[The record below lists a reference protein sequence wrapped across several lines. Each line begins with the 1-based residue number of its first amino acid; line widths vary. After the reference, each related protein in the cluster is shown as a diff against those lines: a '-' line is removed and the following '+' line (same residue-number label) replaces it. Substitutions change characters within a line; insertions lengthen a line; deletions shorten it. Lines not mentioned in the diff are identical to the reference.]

1 LSSGI
6 VASIAHGRRASL
18 SSLDH
23 GGADRIAAVTRIAVL
38 DDYQRRAESFADWD
52 SLGVAV
58 DFFAE
63 PIAGERLAEQLAGY
77 EVLVLMR
84 ERTRFDAE
92 VLAALPRLQLVVT
105 TGMRNAS
112 LDVAHLR
119 GRGVVVCGT
128 EGVSLPPGNGV
139 PTTTEVAWA
148 LILAVL
154 KRVTIEDRA
163 IRAGRWQTDLPAIL
177 GGATLGLAGLGHLG
191 ASMVAP
197 ARVFGMDVIAWS
209 QNLTAERAR
218 EVGAEPVSK
227 EELLRRC
234 DVLSIHLV
242 LSERTRGL
250 FGADE
255 LSAMRRS
262 AVLINTSRGP
272 IVDERAL
279 VAALRDGTI
288 AAAGLDV
295 YDTEPLPAGHALTTL
310 DNVVLLPH
318 LGYVSEAT
326 LRNMYEQ
333 VVQDIAAWRAGAPIR
348 RLG

>member
-1 LSSGI
+1 
-6 VASIAHGRRASL
+6 
-18 SSLDH
+18 
-23 GGADRIAAVTRIAVL
+23 VTRVAVL
-38 DDYQRRAESFADWD
+38 DDYQRRAAEFADWG
-52 SLGVAV
+52 SLGAEIDV

-63 PIAGERLAEQLAGY
+63 PIPREQLAQRLAGY

-92 VLAALPRLQLVVT
+92 VLARLPLLQLVVT

-112 LDVAHLR
+112 LDVEHLR
-119 GRGVVVCGT
+119 ARGVVVCGT
-128 EGVSLPPGNGV
+128 GMSAPAGGGV
-139 PTTTEVAWA
+139 PTTAEVAWA

-163 IRAGRWQTDLPAIL
+163 VRAGHWQTGLPATL
-177 GGATLGLAGLGHLG
+177 GGATLGLAGLGRLG
-191 ASMVAP
+191 SSMVGP
-197 ARVFGMDVIAWS
+197 ARAFGMDVIAWS

-218 EVGAEPVSK
+218 EAGVEPVSK
-227 EELLRRC
+227 LELLARV

-250 FGADE
+250 FGAGE
-255 LSAMRRS
+255 LSQMRRS

-272 IVDERAL
+272 IVDEPAL

-288 AAAGLDV
+288 AGAGLDV
-295 YDTEPLPAGHALTTL
+295 YDTEPLPPGHVLTTL

-318 LGYVSEAT
+318 LGYVTEAG
-326 LRNMYEQ
+326 LRDMYEQ
-333 VVQDIAAWRAGAPIR
+333 VVEDIAAWRDGAPIR
-348 RLG
+348 TID

>member
-1 LSSGI
+1 M
-6 VASIAHGRRASL
+6 
-18 SSLDH
+18 
-23 GGADRIAAVTRIAVL
+23 TRVAVL
-38 DDYQRRAESFADWD
+38 DDYQRRAAGLADWG
-52 SLGVAV
+52 SLGAGIEV

-63 PIAGERLAEQLAGY
+63 PIPRERLAQRLAAY

-84 ERTRFDAE
+84 ERTRFDGE

-112 LDVAHLR
+112 LDVEHLH

-128 EGVSLPPGNGV
+128 EGVSLPPGHGV

-148 LILAVL
+148 LILAVI

-163 IRAGRWQTDLPAIL
+163 IRAGRWQTGLPANL

-191 ASMVAP
+191 ASMVGP
-197 ARVFGMDVIAWS
+197 ARAFGMNVIAWS
-209 QNLTAERAR
+209 KNLTAERAHDL
-218 EVGAEPVSK
+218 GAEAVSK
-227 EELLRRC
+227 EDLLRRS

-250 FGADE
+250 FGAQE
-255 LSAMRRS
+255 LSQMRPS

-272 IVDERAL
+272 IVDEHAL
-279 VAALRDGTI
+279 AAAVGDGTI
-288 AAAGLDV
+288 AGAGLDV
-295 YDTEPLPAGHALTTL
+295 YDTEPLPPGHVLTSL

-318 LGYVSEAT
+318 LGYVSEPS

-333 VVQDIAAWRAGAPIR
+333 VVEDIAAWREGAPIR
-348 RLG
+348 VLD

>member
-1 LSSGI
+1 
-6 VASIAHGRRASL
+6 
-18 SSLDH
+18 
-23 GGADRIAAVTRIAVL
+23 VTRVAVL
-38 DDYQRRAESFADWD
+38 DDYQRRASGFADWR
-52 SLGVAV
+52 SLGAGFDV

-63 PIAGERLAEQLAGY
+63 PIARERLAERLAGY

-105 TGMRNAS
+105 TGMRNAA
-112 LDVAHLR
+112 LDIAFLR
-119 GRGVVVCGT
+119 DRGVIVCGT
-128 EGVSLPPGNGV
+128 AGVSLPPGHGV

-148 LILAVL
+148 LILAAL

-163 IRAGRWQTDLPAIL
+163 IRAGRWQTDLPANL
-177 GGATLGLAGLGHLG
+177 GGAVLGLAGLGHLG
-191 ASMVAP
+191 ASMVGP
-197 ARVFGMDVIAWS
+197 ARAFGMDVIAWS

-218 EVGAEPVSK
+218 EVGAELVSK
-227 EELLRRC
+227 PELLGRS

-255 LSAMRRS
+255 LSRMRPN

-272 IVDERAL
+272 IIDERAL

-288 AAAGLDV
+288 AGAGLDV
-295 YDTEPLPAGHALTTL
+295 YDTEPLPPGHPLTL
-310 DNVVLLPH
+310 LNNVVLLPH
-318 LGYVSEAT
+318 LGYVSEPS

-333 VVQDIAAWRAGAPIR
+333 VVEDLAAWRDGAPIR
-348 RLG
+348 TID